1 MSLATEMREKAK
13 KANLDEEK
21 YAKQLAINYFN
32 TCIKTRIEEAAAE
45 GLFYIE
51 NPYMANDRA
60 NTYLFE
66 VLKENGFEIDTCNPY
81 NMHEFYIKW

>member
-1 MSLATEMREKAK
+1 MSLANEMREKAK

-32 TCIKTRIEEAAAE
+32 TCVKTRIEEAAAE
-45 GLFYIE
+45 GLYHIE
-51 NPYMANDRA
+51 NPYMANDIA
-60 NTYLFE
+60 NDYLFE
-66 VLKENGFEIDTCNPY
+66 VLKENGFIVDTCNPY